1 MSNFFSQQTTLVK
14 CVVLVLSFWNP
25 MMEQMGNSGLLSSQ
39 DESRNYDIRP
49 RYIKVLHY
57 KQKNNNRE
65 HLQRKRRTPLR
76 WISLSNKMIHTLI
89 ASTTFLIIHATTIY
103 TWAAKHSRSSR
114 RLAHARCFRI
124 QKKVQFRKT
133 ALWCK
138 DLFDR
143 RHNPSNWHCI
153 QMFWK

>member
-14 CVVLVLSFWNP
+14 CVVLVLSFWHP

-65 HLQRKRRTPLR
+65 HLQRKKRTPLR

-103 TWAAKHSRSSR
+103 TWAAKHWRSSTGCWQPFYTR
-114 RLAHARCFRI
+114 FCTHKNDAQKHSKHIIRLLTRAYILHSPVI
-124 QKKVQFRKT
+124 
-133 ALWCK
+133 
-138 DLFDR
+138 
-143 RHNPSNWHCI
+143 
-153 QMFWK
+153 

>member
-1 MSNFFSQQTTLVK
+1 MSNFFFSQQTTLVK
-14 CVVLVLSFWNP
+14 CVVLVLSFWHP

-65 HLQRKRRTPLR
+65 HLQRKKRTPLR

-89 ASTTFLIIHATTIY
+89 ASTCTFLIIHGYTIY
-103 TWAAKHSRSSR
+103 TWAAKHCRASRYTVGNHFT
-114 RLAHARCFRI
+114 LHFAPKCTI
-124 QKKVQFRKT
+124 
-133 ALWCK
+133 
-138 DLFDR
+138 
-143 RHNPSNWHCI
+143 SNI
-153 QMFWK
+153 

>member
-1 MSNFFSQQTTLVK
+1 MEVLPPPPYNPSVYIKTEKKTTSDCHYLFHLKRDMSNFFSQQTTLVK

-65 HLQRKRRTPLR
+65 HLQRKKRTPLR

-114 RLAHARCFRI
+114 RL
-124 QKKVQFRKT
+124 
-133 ALWCK
+133 
-138 DLFDR
+138 D
-143 RHNPSNWHCI
+143 
-153 QMFWK
+153 